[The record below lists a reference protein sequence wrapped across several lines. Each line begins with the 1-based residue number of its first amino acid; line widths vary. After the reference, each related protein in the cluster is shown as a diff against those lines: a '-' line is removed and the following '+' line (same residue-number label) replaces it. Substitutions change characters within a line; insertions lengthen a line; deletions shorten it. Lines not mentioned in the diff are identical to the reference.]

1 MGRIRVAL
9 VLLLLL
15 SLVGAFSDCGGG
27 GSGGLTNPPPS
38 FSIQANPSNLSISPA
53 STSETNLTLQALNGF
68 SGTVTVTLSGLP
80 AGVTSSPSSP
90 FNLPASGLTVVF
102 SAASSVSTGNYSLT
116 VQGTGGSASARAMVS
131 LTIAASSGSLPGNRT
146 NFVRTDDTP
155 SVLVYDPVHKLVY
168 AALPDLARV
177 SAIDPATN
185 QVVRSISVPDAHG
198 LSLTPDGTR
207 VLVSGLSQQIA
218 WIDTTS
224 RQIVQRNVLP
234 LAQPQCS
241 ACSPELV
248 SPGSPMVLASGKVL
262 FVGSTTSFNG
272 ILEWDPAA
280 SQVVDLNLSNFGQGT
295 FGVRSADGT
304 KALFSRNDSSGDI
317 ALFDSTADTFVAT
330 QSFLNSSTFPIP
342 FALAA
347 NPSGTQFV
355 AAVNGSGVFVLDSHL
370 NVVGQVPVGGILN
383 GMIYSPDGRM
393 LYVGSTPANVPLIS
407 TIDMT
412 TLQLVGQ
419 APAFTSNIV
428 GASRP
433 PMVESPMAVDSTG
446 LVFGSADHGVA
457 LDDATFF
464 QNIGLATIQPIFTI
478 IAKPAEGPQASYTP
492 ITITTQSFSTAPD
505 VWFGT
510 INGTNFSLN
519 SLGQA
524 RATAPP
530 SPIVGPVNLKIIS
543 SDGTEANMPEWFTYG
558 AVAAESP
565 LLATPP
571 SGGVYADIFGYG
583 FGSDTSAPVQ
593 VNSGTS
599 AASVQSSTLFD
610 ASGQGYPFPLDQIHA
625 LVPPGSPGVADIT
638 VTALAGTA
646 KIQGGIRYLQNVTDY
661 PSPDTFQFIL
671 YDATRQQLYLSAVDH
686 IDVFSIP
693 GHVFISQI
701 ALPSLSGSRQILGL
715 ALTPDGSKLLAANF
729 SDNSVAIIDPDNSS
743 TAQAVQIVPTGSSLC
758 PEGPTELAATS
769 TGHAFVSIA
778 SNSCGT
784 GAIYDLN
791 LATLAVNLSPVG
803 TLLQASQPGNYLS
816 ASRDGSKVL
825 VVVPGSAP
833 GPVYVWDAATATWST
848 DWFGNGFWDGATS
861 GDGNV
866 FAVSGGTGKGANAG
880 FSFVDALA
888 NRLSVTG
895 LPDYIPFLPS
905 QQGMKL
911 NDSGSLLYA
920 PVYAGFQ
927 TQALRQSAVDIYD
940 VQKNEL
946 RERIL
951 LSESF
956 ASPTSQATNALA
968 LDTSGQNVFLIT
980 QSGLTVLAL
989 DSVPLSIGSVSP
1001 TFGAPG
1007 NVVTIRGS
1015 GFTSSTTVSFG
1026 TISANPT
1033 IIDSNTLRVAVPGT
1047 PGGPTPLTLADP
1059 NGFAYTLDAA
1069 FVVN

>member
-1 MGRIRVAL
+1 MPRIRITL
-9 VLLLLL
+9 ILLLPL
-15 SLVGAFSDCGGG
+15 SLVGAFSNCGGG
-27 GSGGLTNPPPS
+27 SNTESTSPPPS
-38 FSIQANPSNLSISPA
+38 FSIQANPSGISIAPS
-53 STSETNLTLQALNGF
+53 STTETNLTLQPQNGF
-68 SGTVTVTLSGLP
+68 SSTVTVTLTGLP
-80 AGVTSSPSSP
+80 TGVTSSPSSP
-90 FNLPASGLTVVF
+90 FNLPPSGLTVMF
-102 SAASSVSTGNYSLT
+102 SAASSVSTGNYSVT
-116 VQGTGGSASARAMVS
+116 FQGVSGGSSSRATVS
-131 LTIAASSGSLPGNRT
+131 LTVAASSGSLPGNRT

-155 SVLVYDPVHKLVY
+155 SALVYDPAHKLVY
-168 AALPDLARV
+168 AALPELARV
-177 SAIDPATN
+177 AAIDPSTN
-185 QVVRSISVPDAHG
+185 QVVRNISVPDAHG

-218 WIDTTS
+218 WIDTASQQT
-224 RQIVQRNVLP
+224 VQRNVLP
-234 LAQPQCS
+234 LAQPQCP

-262 FVGSTTSFNG
+262 FVGSTTFFNG
-272 ILEWDPAA
+272 ILEWDPIAG
-280 SQVVDLNLSNFGQGT
+280 QIVDLNEFGQAT

-304 KALFSRNDSSGDI
+304 KALFSSNDSSGDI
-317 ALFDSTADTFVAT
+317 ALFDSSADNFVAT
-330 QSFLNSSTFPIP
+330 QSFLNSSSFPIP

-355 AAVNGSGVFVLDSHL
+355 AAVNGGGVFVLDSHL
-370 NVVGQVPVGGILN
+370 NVLGQVPVGGVLN
-383 GMIYSPDGRM
+383 GMVYSLDGRM

-407 TIDMT
+407 TIDMST
-412 TLQLVGQ
+412 FQLVGQ

-428 GASRP
+428 GVSRTP
-433 PMVESPMAVDSTG
+433 VVESPMAVDSTG
-446 LVFGSADHGVA
+446 MIFGSADHGVA

-478 IAKPAEGPQASYTP
+478 IAKPAEGPQDSYTP
-492 ITITTQSFSTAPD
+492 ISITTQSFSAAPD

-519 SLGQA
+519 SFGQTQ
-524 RATAPP
+524 ATAPP
-530 SPIVGPVNLKIIS
+530 SPAVGPVNVKIIS

-558 AVAAESP
+558 AVAADSP
-565 LLATPP
+565 LLAAPP

-583 FGSDTSAPVQ
+583 FGSDVSTPVQ
-593 VNSGTS
+593 VNLGSN

-610 ASGQGYPFPLDQIHA
+610 ASGQGYPFPLDQIHT
-625 LVPPGSPGVADIT
+625 LVPPGSAGAADIT
-638 VTALAGTA
+638 VTASAGTA
-646 KIQGGIRYLQNVTDY
+646 NIQGGVRYLQNVTDY

-671 YDATRQQLYLSAVDH
+671 YDSTRQQLYLSAGDH

-693 GHVFISQI
+693 GRAFVSQI
-701 ALPSLSGSRQILGL
+701 TPPSLGGSRQIIGL

-729 SDNSVAIIDPDNSS
+729 SDNSVAIIDPDNPS

-778 SNSCGT
+778 SSSCGT
-784 GAIYDLN
+784 GGIYDLD
-791 LATLAVNLSPVG
+791 LTTLAVNLSHVG
-803 TLLQASQPGNYLS
+803 LFLQASQPGNYIS
-816 ASRDGSKVL
+816 ASRDGSKVF
-825 VVVPGSAP
+825 VVVPGSDP
-833 GPVYVWDAATATWST
+833 GPVYVWDAATSVWST
-848 DWFGNGFWDGATS
+848 GWPGRLFGDGTAS

-866 FAVSGGTGKGANAG
+866 FAVSGGTGTGASIG
-880 FSFVDALA
+880 FSFVDPLA

-927 TQALRQSAVDIYD
+927 TQAIRQSAVDIYD
-940 VQKNEL
+940 VQRNEL
-946 RERIL
+946 RERVL

-956 ASPTSQATNALA
+956 ASPTSQATNVLA
-968 LDTSGQNVFLIT
+968 LDTGGQNIFLIT
-980 QSGLTVLAL
+980 QSGLTVLTL
-989 DSVPLSIGSVSP
+989 DSVPLSIGSISP
-1001 TFGAPG
+1001 TSGAPG
-1007 NVVTIRGS
+1007 SIVTIHGS

-1026 TISANPT
+1026 TTSASPT
-1033 IIDSNTLRVAVPGT
+1033 IIDSNTLHVTLPGT
-1047 PGGPTPLTLADP
+1047 PAGPTSVTLAAP
-1059 NGFAYTLDAA
+1059 NGFTYTLDAA